1 MGGGLVVYYGSVGAT
16 GGYGGETQFA
26 IAGLLGA
33 QGGELFV
40 GRDFGNLVA
49 GGLLLVEPAQKLYH
63 GHTVAQHGLAK
74 AFGLGLSLDGAPALE
89 GRTEGGLLPWVGT
102 QRHGGLRGVEACGV
116 GGHPGC
122 RGLVGLHG
130 YPTLVQLGVGLGGEG
145 AGVAK
150 EGEAARGGLVAQVA
164 HKHGVVGHIGPAQI
178 EQPCQVSQVGKE
190 AGVGHAAL
198 AEVLAQAFEL
208 LLHGGPGIGG
218 GLHHDGLCRHGGTVG
233 PQSVEGVGQCHIFQS
248 VGGQCGHVS
257 QRQHVGRCAHAGDA
271 LCLEPLGQGGRVGV
285 ALAHQC
291 KGCAVELCGG
301 LQPIA

>member
-1 MGGGLVVYYGSVGAT
+1 M
-16 GGYGGETQFA
+16 
-26 IAGLLGA
+26 LGA

-49 GGLLLVEPAQKLYH
+49 GGLLFVEPAQKLYH

-74 AFGLGLSLDGAPALE
+74 AFGLGLGLDGAPALE
-89 GRTEGGLLPWVGT
+89 GRTEGGLLPRVGT

-122 RGLVGLHG
+122 RGLVGLHVH
-130 YPTLVQLGVGLGGEG
+130 PTLVQLGAGLGGEG
-145 AGVAK
+145 VGVGK
-150 EGEAARGGLVAQVA
+150 EGETARGGLVAQVA
-164 HKHGVVGHIGPAQI
+164 HKHGVVSHIGPAQV
-178 EQPCQVSQVGKE
+178 EQPCQVGQVGKE

-198 AEVLAQAFEL
+198 AEVLTQAFEF

-233 PQSVEGVGQCHIFQS
+233 PQGVEGVGQCHIFQS
-248 VGGQCGHVS
+248 VGRQCGYVG
-257 QRQHVGRCAHAGDA
+257 QRHHVGRCAHAGDA
-271 LCLEPLGQGGRVGV
+271 LSLEPLGHGGRVGV
-285 ALAHQC
+285 ALAHQY